1 MNIRYLLAI
10 ISTTAI
16 VALSGHVLAQNVI
29 YYKYVNKKGT
39 NVISSRIPSEY
50 VKKGYDIVTF
60 DGQLIKS
67 VPPEL
72 SDEEKAKL
80 TAENERLKQLKEWDT
95 QLLRRYSHPDDIEAA
110 KQRKLSQNQSRI
122 GLIDL
127 NVEKINAEIDLF
139 QSLAAEDERA
149 GREVSEETMVSI
161 EKFKKDRELELEK
174 KRQKIE
180 ESNRI
185 IEEHDRDIARFKI
198 IRPNQK

>member
-1 MNIRYLLAI
+1 MATFSGY
-10 ISTTAI
+10 T
-16 VALSGHVLAQNVI
+16 LSQDAV
-29 YYKYVNKKGT
+29 YYKYVNKKGV

-60 DGQLIKS
+60 DGRLIKS
-67 VPPEL
+67 VAPEL
-72 SDEEKAKL
+72 SSEEKAQLKI
-80 TAENERLKQLKEWDT
+80 ENVRLKKLKEWDA

-110 KQRKLSQNQSRI
+110 KQRKLSQNQSRV

-127 NVEKINAEIDLF
+127 NIEKINTEIDLF

-149 GREVSEETMVSI
+149 GRQVSEETMISI

-174 KRQKIE
+174 KRQKVE

-185 IEEHDRDIARFKI
+185 IEEHDRDISRFKI
-198 IRPNQK
+198 IRPDQK

>member
-1 MNIRYLLAI
+1 MKIRYLL
-10 ISTTAI
+10 STSII
-16 VALSGHVLAQNVI
+16 VAAIASSGYTLAQNAVF
-29 YYKYVNKKGT
+29 YKYVNKQGV

-50 VKKGYDIVTF
+50 VKKGYEIVTF
-60 DGQLIKS
+60 DGRLIKA

-72 SDEEKAKL
+72 SDEEKA
-80 TAENERLKQLKEWDT
+80 RLKAKNDRLKKLKELDT

-127 NVEKINAEIDLF
+127 NIEKINAEIDLF
-139 QSLAAEDERA
+139 QGLAAEDERA
-149 GREVSEETMVSI
+149 GRKVSQETMISI

>member
-16 VALSGHVLAQNVI
+16 IALSGHVLAQNAI

-72 SDEEKAKL
+72 SEEEKAKL
-80 TAENERLKQLKEWDT
+80 KAENERLKQLKEWDT

-185 IEEHDRDIARFKI
+185 IEEHDRDIARFKV

>member
-1 MNIRYLLAI
+1 MNIRYLLLR
-10 ISTTAI
+10 ISI
-16 VALSGHVLAQNVI
+16 VSMATFSGYTLSQDAV
-29 YYKYVNKKGT
+29 YYKYVNKKGV

-60 DGQLIKS
+60 DGRLIKS
-67 VPPEL
+67 VAPEL
-72 SDEEKAKL
+72 SSEEKAQLKI
-80 TAENERLKQLKEWDT
+80 ENVRLKKLKEWDA

-110 KQRKLSQNQSRI
+110 KQRKLSQNQSRV

-127 NVEKINAEIDLF
+127 NIEKINTEIDLF

-149 GREVSEETMVSI
+149 GRQVSEETMISI

-174 KRQKIE
+174 KRQKVE

-185 IEEHDRDIARFKI
+185 IEEHDRDISRFKI
-198 IRPNQK
+198 IRPDQK